1 MSQFQAH
8 KNLDENTQHV
18 APYVLDVQ
26 SALLK
31 NIKTVVALPLVPMN
45 RFLGTPIKV
54 LNPILKIDGQA
65 YVCVTQNM
73 FAIERADMGCAV
85 ADFNQTNYEIIN
97 AIDYVLSG
105 V

>member
-8 KNLDENTQHV
+8 KNLDENTQHI

-31 NIKTVVALPLVPMN
+31 SVKTVVALPLVPMS
-45 RFLGTPIKV
+45 RFWGTPIKV
-54 LNPILKIDGQA
+54 LNPILKIDAQS

-73 FAIERADMGCAV
+73 FAIERADLGSIV
-85 ADFNQTNYEIIN
+85 ADFSQNNFEIID